1 MIYSIYSIDCY
12 YSYLCLLLISADL
25 PNCLRNNWIQ
35 MFCIPF
41 FVCINLGL
49 LPETALRPFI
59 FCCRHQLNGSN
70 WMKMMG
76 IFGSSNWLFAYLYIA
91 LFFPSI
97 RVKSDLYSDRFFFF
111 FLFYILDGLSGQLRV
126 RRKWQMGWN
135 WYKLFCSKNWY
146 INLSLSPKLIR
157 ELWRLFCSRQV
168 SDVMLFERIFLRI
181 FIGGTRNEF
190 PIVLVC
196 NYFCCCC

>member
-25 PNCLRNNWIQ
+25 PNCLRNNWIK

-49 LPETALRPFI
+49 LPETALRSFI
-59 FCCRHQLNGSN
+59 VSCRHQLNGSN

-76 IFGSSNWLFAYLYIA
+76 IFGSSNWLLICTS
-91 LFFPSI
+91 LCSFPQSGWRAI
-97 RVKSDLYSDRFFFF
+97 CILTDFCF

>member
-1 MIYSIYSIDCY
+1 MNIAINCHVLMIYSIYSIDCY

-49 LPETALRPFI
+49 LPETALRSFI

-97 RVKSDLYSDRFFFF
+97 RMKSDLYSDRFLFFF
-111 FLFYILDGLSGQLRV
+111 ILYFGWIEWPIESEKKMADG
-126 RRKWQMGWN
+126 M
-135 WYKLFCSKNWY
+135 
-146 INLSLSPKLIR
+146 KLI
-157 ELWRLFCSRQV
+157 
-168 SDVMLFERIFLRI
+168 
-181 FIGGTRNEF
+181 
-190 PIVLVC
+190 
-196 NYFCCCC
+196 